1 MDTKPHKLGLTYVSE
16 VFSLQSFPT
25 PLSANEE
32 AEYIRRFENGDM
44 EARKILI
51 ERNLR
56 LVAYLVKKYSNSE
69 HSQEDLI
76 SIGTIGL
83 IKAIDSYKQGKGV
96 RLATYASRCIDNELL
111 MTFRA
116 AKKQAKEV
124 YLYEPISGDDGEGNS
139 ISLLDLLETTDEDV
153 AERLETEEN
162 VKKLYRYV
170 ETALSEREKEII
182 RLRYGLPK
190 NRNANEKSEITQRE
204 IAKKFNISR
213 SYVSRIEKKA
223 LEKLRRAYENEFL

>member
-1 MDTKPHKLGLTYVSE
+1 
-16 VFSLQSFPT
+16 
-25 PLSANEE
+25 
-32 AEYIRRFENGDM
+32 
-44 EARKILI
+44 
-51 ERNLR
+51 
-56 LVAYLVKKYSNSE
+56 
-69 HSQEDLI
+69 
-76 SIGTIGL
+76 
-83 IKAIDSYKQGKGV
+83 
-96 RLATYASRCIDNELL
+96 
-111 MTFRA
+111 MTFRST
-116 AKKQAKEV
+116 KKQAKEV
-124 YLYEPISGDDGEGNS
+124 YLYEPINNDDGEGNS

>member
-1 MDTKPHKLGLTYVSE
+1 M
-16 VFSLQSFPT
+16 QSFPT
-25 PLSANEE
+25 PLSAQEE
-32 AEYIRRFENGDM
+32 QDYIQQYENGDM

-69 HSQEDLI
+69 HNQEDLI

-83 IKAIDSYKQGKGV
+83 IKAIDSYKTGKGV

-111 MTFRA
+111 MAFRS
-116 AKKQAKEV
+116 AKKQSKEV
-124 YLYEPISGDDGEGNS
+124 YLYEPIGGEDSEGNR
-139 ISLLDLLETTDEDV
+139 ISLLDLLETNDEDV

-162 VKKLYRYV
+162 VKKLYNYV
-170 ETALSEREKEII
+170 ETTLNDREKEII

-190 NRNANEKSEITQRE
+190 NRDNHEKNEITQRE
-204 IAKKFNISR
+204 IAKKYGISR

-223 LEKLRRAYENEFL
+223 LEKLRRAYEDTI

>member
-1 MDTKPHKLGLTYVSE
+1 M
-16 VFSLQSFPT
+16 QSFPK
-25 PLSANEE
+25 PLSAKEE
-32 AEYIRRFENGDM
+32 QEYIRRYENGDM

-56 LVAYLVKKYSNSE
+56 LVAYLVKKYSNSD

-111 MTFRA
+111 MTFRS
-116 AKKQAKEV
+116 AKKQAKEI
-124 YLYEPISGDDGEGNS
+124 YLYEPINKDDGEGNS
-139 ISLLDLLETTDEDV
+139 INLLDLLETTDEDV
-153 AERLETEEN
+153 AERMETEEN
-162 VKKLYRYV
+162 VKKLYNYI
-170 ETALSEREKEII
+170 ETALTDREKEII
-182 RLRYGLPK
+182 RLRYGLPR
-190 NRNANEKSEITQRE
+190 NRHANEKNEITQRE
-204 IAKKFNISR
+204 IAQMYGISR

-223 LEKLRRAYENEFL
+223 LEKLRKAYENEISGNNSL

>member
-1 MDTKPHKLGLTYVSE
+1 M
-16 VFSLQSFPT
+16 QSFPT
-25 PLSANEE
+25 PLSAEEE
-32 AEYIRRFENGDM
+32 AEYIRRYENGDM
-44 EARKILI
+44 DARKILI

-56 LVAYLVKKYSNSE
+56 LVAYLVKKYNNSE

-111 MTFRA
+111 MTFRS

-124 YLYEPISGDDGEGNS
+124 YLYEPINGDDGEGNS

-153 AERLETEEN
+153 TERLETEEN
-162 VKKLYRYV
+162 VKKLYQYV
-170 ETALSEREKEII
+170 ETALNEREKEII

-190 NRNANEKSEITQRE
+190 NRNANEKNEITQRE
-204 IAKKFNISR
+204 IAKKFGISR

-223 LEKLRRAYENEFL
+223 LEKLRRAYENEIRK

>member
-1 MDTKPHKLGLTYVSE
+1 MSA
-16 VFSLQSFPT
+16 LQSFPK
-25 PLSANEE
+25 PLSAKEE
-32 AEYIRRFENGDM
+32 QEYIRRYEDGDM

-111 MTFRA
+111 MTFRST
-116 AKKQAKEV
+116 KKQAKEV
-124 YLYEPISGDDGEGNS
+124 YLYEPINNDDGEGNS

-153 AERLETEEN
+153 AERLEIEEN
-162 VKKLYRYV
+162 VKKLYQYV
-170 ETALSEREKEII
+170 ETALTDREKEII
-182 RLRYGLPK
+182 RLRYGLPQ
-190 NRNANEKSEITQRE
+190 NRSSHEKTEITQRE
-204 IAKKFNISR
+204 IAKKYGISR

-223 LEKLRRAYENEFL
+223 LEKLRRAYEESIQ

>member
-1 MDTKPHKLGLTYVSE
+1 M
-16 VFSLQSFPT
+16 
-25 PLSANEE
+25 
-32 AEYIRRFENGDM
+32 EYIHRFENGDM
-44 EARKILI
+44 EARRILI

-111 MTFRA
+111 MTFRSS
-116 AKKQAKEV
+116 KRQAKEV
-124 YLYEPISGDDGEGNS
+124 YLYEPINRDDGEGNS
-139 ISLLDLLETTDEDV
+139 IRLLDLLETTDEDV
-153 AERLETEEN
+153 TERIEMEEN
-162 VKKLYRYV
+162 IRKLYQYV
-170 ETALSEREKEII
+170 ETALNDREKDII
-182 RLRYGLPK
+182 RLRYGLPEHQSSH
-190 NRNANEKSEITQRE
+190 EKAEITQRE
-204 IAKKFNISR
+204 IAQKYGISR

-223 LEKLRRAYENEFL
+223 LEKLRKAYESGDYHE

>member
-1 MDTKPHKLGLTYVSE
+1 M
-16 VFSLQSFPT
+16 QSFPK
-25 PLSANEE
+25 PLTAKEE
-32 AEYIRRFENGDM
+32 LEYIRRLENGDM
-44 EARKILI
+44 EARRILI

-111 MTFRA
+111 MTFRS

-124 YLYEPISGDDGEGNS
+124 YLYEPINGDDGEGNS

-153 AERLETEEN
+153 AERMETEEN
-162 VKKLYRYV
+162 VKKLYQYV
-170 ETALSEREKEII
+170 ETALTDREKEII

-190 NRNANEKSEITQRE
+190 NQNSFEKNEITQRE
-204 IAKKFNISR
+204 IAQKFGISR

-223 LEKLRRAYENEFL
+223 LEKLRKAYENGVQERRK